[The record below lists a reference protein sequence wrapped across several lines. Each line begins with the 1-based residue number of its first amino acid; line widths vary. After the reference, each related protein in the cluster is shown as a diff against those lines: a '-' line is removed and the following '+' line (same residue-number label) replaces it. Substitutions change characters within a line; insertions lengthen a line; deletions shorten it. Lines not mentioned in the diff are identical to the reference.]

1 MRQKC
6 IQYTLVSKQC
16 QTDKQQTTNSAMFNT
31 LLSAN
36 NARQTTNNKQQ
47 TTKNKQTALCCNYA
61 IMTRAANFAPCEQV
75 LTAIMQ
81 IWLQIWLH
89 WI

>member
-1 MRQKC
+1 MYRGK
-6 IQYTLVSKQC
+6 
-16 QTDKQQTTNSAMFNT
+16 SAFKMLFY
-31 LLSAN
+31 AN

-61 IMTRAANFAPCEQV
+61 IMTRAANFAQCEQV